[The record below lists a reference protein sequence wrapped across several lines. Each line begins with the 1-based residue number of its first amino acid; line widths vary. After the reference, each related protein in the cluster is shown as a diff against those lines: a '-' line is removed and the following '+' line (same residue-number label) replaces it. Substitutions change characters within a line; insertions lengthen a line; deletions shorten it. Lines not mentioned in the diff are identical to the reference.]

1 LIAVKM
7 GAEMPPFFMAI
18 TITTIHPPATKAPI
32 AWDWQAAQDDD
43 PKAQVALATLAA
55 GLKTGTVGTA
65 GTYTDPPAYTVTGVK
80 GLFGAGGAAAN
91 GDMSKSAPT
100 PAPPVGP

>member
-1 LIAVKM
+1 
-7 GAEMPPFFMAI
+7 MAI
-18 TITTIHPPATKAPI
+18 TITSVNPPKVKAPI

-91 GDMSKSAPT
+91 GDMTKSAPT
-100 PAPPVGP
+100 PPPVGP